1 MFYVFQLTN
10 KFIWDILENQKQG
23 LSIFYENLPIISSFF
38 ALNIVTLWIWIALSV
53 SRVGQK

>member
-1 MFYVFQLTN
+1 MY
-10 KFIWDILENQKQG
+10 QKQG